1 MQGLVMLVL
10 VLLLHFP
17 WNRSTTSHAIAKT
30 LRHLSSFTNTCWDLF
45 LWRDPDR
52 SISPV
57 LGKKTQKHSTV
68 ASFLSIFDPYNFY
81 LSPPG
86 HAQQPNLLK
95 NRNNFKENTHC
106 FSTMLQV

>member
-1 MQGLVMLVL
+1 MQGLVVLVP

-17 WNRSTTSHAIAKT
+17 WNRWTTSHAIAKT

-57 LGKKTQKHSTV
+57 LGKKTQKHNV
-68 ASFLSIFDPYNFY
+68 IVSFLSMFDPYNIY
-81 LSPPG
+81 PSPPG
-86 HAQQPNLLK
+86 HATIKPLEKQKQ
-95 NRNNFKENTHC
+95 F
-106 FSTMLQV
+106 